1 MLPMHFS
8 FEIKTKDKTSFLE
21 HWQAKYEYPAE
32 EKYTQ
37 NIGLP
42 LTEKSRHEL
51 FEWKNGGVISKSK
64 TRSILENYPL
74 IFSGDHRA
82 RYLNH
87 KEPGGAIWN
96 IFYLH
101 CLEPEKW
108 PIFDQHTFRAM
119 QYIKTGQI
127 VEIGTTNKQK
137 YAAYKDEYIPFLRTF
152 GGNNARKIDRALFAF
167 GQFLKLA
174 ARYA

>member
-1 MLPMHFS
+1 M
-8 FEIKTKDKTSFLE
+8 LE
-21 HWQAKYEYPAE
+21 HHTYSAF
-32 EKYTQ
+32 T
-37 NIGLP
+37 
-42 LTEKSRHEL
+42 H
-51 FEWKNGGVISKSK
+51 FGGKFALLLHGS
-64 TRSILENYPL
+64 
-74 IFSGDHRA
+74 IFSDVGA
-82 RYLNH
+82 STN
-87 KEPGGAIWN
+87 PGALQN